1 MDNRKIILIL
11 CVIIAIIAICF
22 AAMFLSKEKT
32 IIEVSNETIFSGDSL
47 TVNLTDSNGNPI
59 ADQNVSIMLK
69 DQDDGTRTN
78 INGTTDSDGKVKLTL
93 VKVGDYDVEVKFDGN
108 GKYESSSAE
117 AIFKVNEK

>member
-1 MDNRKIILIL
+1 
-11 CVIIAIIAICF
+11 
-22 AAMFLSKEKT
+22 MFLSKEKT

-59 ADQNVSIMLK
+59 ADQNVSIRLK